1 MAENENGQ
9 DKSEQPTPKRIEDA
23 RKKGQVARSRDLN
36 TTLVLLGGGFGL
48 LLLGD
53 QIVAALVGIMTTNFQ
68 LPVDLL
74 DEPNRLPQVLWARIL
89 EALGALAPLFV
100 VLAIAALAGPLALG
114 GGRFSGKAVSPQLK
128 RINPW
133 QGLKRIFSAQ
143 GGMEFLKTLAKFSF
157 IAAVAGTLLWHLAS
171 DIVLLGRL
179 SVEQALREAG
189 RIIHWVFLSLA
200 GVVAIIAA
208 IDVPFQIW
216 NHQRQLKMTRQE
228 VKDENKQTDGNPET
242 KGRVRRIQQELANR
256 RMMEKVPAAD
266 VVVTNPT
273 HYAVALQYDQQADGA
288 PRVVAKGTDLVAA
301 RIREI
306 AAESGIPLV
315 AAPPLARALY
325 YNTRLEQQI
334 PGELYIAVARVLA
347 YVYQLRTAADD
358 AAPPPP
364 EDLEVPA
371 ELIRARSGTDEETL

>member
-9 DKSEQPTPKRIEDA
+9 EKTEQATPKRIEDA

-53 QIVAALVGIMTTNFQ
+53 QLMATLVGIMTTNFQ
-68 LPVDLL
+68 LPVELI
-74 DEPNRLPQVLWARIL
+74 DEPWQLPQVLWARIL
-89 EALGALAPLFV
+89 DALRALAPLFI
-100 VLAIAALAGPLALG
+100 VLAIAAVAGPLALG
-114 GGRFSGKAVSPQLK
+114 GGRFSGKAASPQLK

-157 IAAVAGTLLWHLAS
+157 IATVAGSLLWHLAG
-171 DIVLLGRL
+171 DVVQLGRL
-179 SVEQALREAG
+179 SAEQALREAG

-208 IDVPFQIW
+208 IDVPFQVW
-216 NHQRQLKMTRQE
+216 NHQRQLRMTRQE
-228 VKDENKQTDGNPET
+228 VKDENKQTEGNPET

-266 VVVTNPT
+266 VVITNPT
-273 HYAVALQYDQQADGA
+273 HYAVALQYEQQADGA

-306 AAESGIPLV
+306 ATEAGVPMV

-325 YNTRLEQQI
+325 FNTRLEEQI

-347 YVYQLRTAADD
+347 YVYQLRTADD
-358 AAPPPP
+358 QVSPPSSDDLHVPP
-364 EDLEVPA
+364 QMLGAQPP
-371 ELIRARSGTDEETL
+371 SDEEKR